1 MTEYD
6 NLLKVEYFI
15 YDICDDSESN
25 LFQFGTGI
33 IPNLKS
39 MIEGKRL
46 VVALDQATKKTG
58 VCIIDFDT
66 RRLIAVLDLI
76 NTGFPSKTAYFESIY
91 AFLCNHI
98 KDSDIVHFIYEIPI
112 EHSKNTYT
120 RQILESMRM
129 FIRDFRFRM
138 PSLSDENMVEI
149 YVTAWRGHFLADKRY
164 SGKRKTRDDA
174 KESTRQEV
182 CRRFPSLLNY
192 AYKRAEPPDSC
203 DAVGIA
209 CGALTEMYS
218 TYLKGFRRVNKTM
231 PVKNYSCTHEV
242 IQGTLQEILA
252 HLKTDYF
259 MYENNYE
266 ILEFNG
272 EMSLEENVK
281 RYVCNNRR
289 LGILLV
295 PEADTKTNQLLKWET
310 GKALADGEYYAVFCR
325 RPI

>member
-6 NLLKVEYFI
+6 SLLKVEYFI
-15 YDICDDSESN
+15 YDICDDSECD
-25 LFQFGTGI
+25 LFRYGTDV
-33 IPNLKS
+33 IPDLKA

-58 VCIIDFDT
+58 VCILDFDT

-91 AFLCNHI
+91 SFLSNHI
-98 KDSDIVHFIYEIPI
+98 KDETIVHFIYEIPI
-112 EHSKNTYT
+112 EHSKNTHT
-120 RQILESMRM
+120 LALLESMRM
-129 FIRDFRFRM
+129 FIKDFRHRM

-149 YVTAWRGHFLADKRY
+149 YVTAWRGHFLADKAY
-164 SGKRKTRDDA
+164 DGKRKARNDA

-182 CRRFPSLLNY
+182 CKRFNSLVEY

-209 CGALTEMYS
+209 YGALEEIYS
-218 TYLKGFRRVNKTM
+218 KNLKGFRRVNKTM
-231 PVKNYSCTHEV
+231 QLKNCKHIHEI
-242 IQGTLQEILA
+242 IQGTLKDILG

-259 MYENNYE
+259 MYANSYE
-266 ILEFNG
+266 ILEYNG
-272 EMSLEENVK
+272 EMDIEENVR
-281 RYVCNNRR
+281 RYVGSNRK

-295 PEADTKTNQLLKWET
+295 PDTDTKTNQLLKWET
-310 GKALADGEYYAVFCR
+310 GKALADEEYYAVFCR
-325 RPI
+325 RP